1 MIESFHLLIQVIS
14 FHFVQL
20 SDDFIVHEDSFVLT
34 EQETWSE
41 ADREE
46 PQIVAMRITQ

>member
-1 MIESFHLLIQVIS
+1 MIESFHLLIQVI

-20 SDDFIVHEDSFVLT
+20 SDDFIVHEDSFLLT

-46 PQIVAMRITQ
+46 TQILAIRITQ